1 MPRARVGEA
10 QAPMAF
16 SSSHSLYK
24 WLKGK
29 PSHRPGVRETE
40 QANMKSWHKGK
51 ARDRRVLMQL
61 GAFFLGHIHW
71 QDSETR
77 HQHLCLADTLIA

>member
-29 PSHRPGVRETE
+29 PSHRPGVRETK

-51 ARDRRVLMQL
+51 AISRWS
-61 GAFFLGHIHW
+61 GIGEFLC
-71 QDSETR
+71 S
-77 HQHLCLADTLIA
+77 LVPSS